1 MHVTWHGRAWHGMAV
16 VEDPAQ
22 LPFHFLV
29 GLIIGIAVVV
39 VRERN
44 EKKYKRWCN
53 TN

>member
-1 MHVTWHGRAWHGMAV
+1 MAV